1 MKLAP
6 QQLKNATRHLKK
18 CDPVMNDVIRRVGPI
33 EIKVKRG
40 RFPTLVSSIVSQQI
54 SGAAAK
60 TILGRLSDLID
71 QKTFTPERV
80 RQFDIDQLREVG
92 LSRQK
97 ATYVLDLAEKVHSRE
112 VRLSRLGQ
120 MANEE
125 VIQELTKVKGIGV
138 WTAQMFLMFSL
149 GRMDVLPT
157 GDLGI
162 QNAIKLAYGLR
173 KAPDA
178 KKIRSIAKSWSPY
191 ESIACCYLWRRLDM
205 S

>member
-1 MKLAP
+1 MNLTP
-6 QQLKNATRHLKK
+6 QQLKKATRHLKK
-18 CDPVMNDVIRRVGPI
+18 CDPVLSEVIRRVGPI

-40 RFPTLVSSIVSQQI
+40 RFQTLVSSIVSQQI

-60 TILGRLSDLID
+60 TILGRLSDLIER
-71 QKTFTPERV
+71 KAFTPDRLLN
-80 RQFDIDQLREVG
+80 FDIDQLREVG

-112 VRLSRLGQ
+112 VRLNRLGQ
-120 MANEE
+120 LPNEE
-125 VIQELTKVKGIGV
+125 VILELTKVKGVGV

-149 GRMDVLPT
+149 GRMDILPT

-173 KAPDA
+173 KAPNA
-178 KKIRSIAKSWSPY
+178 KKVQTIATPWSPY
-191 ESIACCYLWRRLDM
+191 ESVACCYLWRRLDM
-205 S
+205 

>member
-1 MKLAP
+1 MKLTARL
-6 QQLKNATRHLKK
+6 LKDATRHLKK
-18 CDPVMNDVIRRVGPI
+18 SDPVLNDVIRLIGPI

-40 RFPTLVSSIVSQQI
+40 RFQTLVSSIVSQQI

-71 QKTFTPERV
+71 RKAFTPDRLL
-80 RQFDIDQLREVG
+80 QFDIDQLREVG
-92 LSRQK
+92 VSRQK

-112 VRLSRLGQ
+112 VRLHRLGK
-120 MANEE
+120 MPNEE
-125 VIQELTKVKGIGV
+125 VIEELTQVKGVGV

-149 GRMDVLPT
+149 GRMDILPT

-178 KKIRSIAKSWSPY
+178 KKIRSIASPWSPFQTV
-191 ESIACCYLWRRLDM
+191 ACCYLWRRLDM
-205 S
+205 